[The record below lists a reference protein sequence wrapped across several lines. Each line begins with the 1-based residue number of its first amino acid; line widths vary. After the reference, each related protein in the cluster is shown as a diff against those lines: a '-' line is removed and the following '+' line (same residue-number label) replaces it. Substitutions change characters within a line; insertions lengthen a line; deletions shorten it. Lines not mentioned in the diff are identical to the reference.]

1 MEFKAKAR
9 FTRVSPQKAR
19 LVLDLIKGKRVEDA
33 LTTLTFTKKRMA
45 TDVLALLRSAVQNA
59 DGRSEIGKSFR
70 RERSILRLKKGSN
83 IWDKKSIHTDFA
95 SATPSRGG
103 HAGSW
108 SATTTSCFWK
118 M

>member
-1 MEFKAKAR
+1 MKSVETTEEKIWPR
-9 FTRVSPQKAR
+9 WWV
-19 LVLDLIKGKRVEDA
+19 KRPRQPLPLRRKPREQR
-33 LTTLTFTKKRMA
+33 KKQAAGR
-45 TDVLALLRSAVQNA
+45 